1 MTAEE
6 KRRRMIEDAL
16 ADIRDFEE
24 AADGKNKQ

>member
-1 MTAEE
+1 MIAEE

-24 AADGKNKQ
+24 EKHEPDR